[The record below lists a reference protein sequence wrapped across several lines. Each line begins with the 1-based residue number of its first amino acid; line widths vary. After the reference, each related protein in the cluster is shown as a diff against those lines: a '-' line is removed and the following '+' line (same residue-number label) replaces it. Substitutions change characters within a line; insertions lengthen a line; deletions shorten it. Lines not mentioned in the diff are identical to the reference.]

1 MSIEKFRKLPR
12 QTAFRKNGPPTA
24 RHIRRGTP
32 IVYTDGDRR
41 VLMFSDAVVQ
51 SEMLLSAPDD
61 LVLAYTR
68 AMMLFVLFLPRPRR
82 ILLLGLGGGSLAKFC
97 HRQFPDSD
105 ITVIELD
112 TRVIGLRGQ
121 FGVPDDGP
129 NFRVIHADAID
140 YVAAQNTAMDVI
152 LADVYMPGGMPAA
165 FGSLKFYADCRQ
177 ALRDGGIL
185 VTNLHSRERHYQQIT
200 KRMAYAFD
208 QRTCRLKSVA
218 GSNHIYFAVNSP
230 PGQRISL
237 PRRAFLM
244 QRLIALRGGFGRL
257 FNRLLMRGIY
267 NFLCHRSPRV

>member
-1 MSIEKFRKLPR
+1 MSVEQFRKRPR
-12 QTAFRKNGPPTA
+12 QAVCRKGGPPTA
-24 RHIRRGTP
+24 RHVRHGAP
-32 IVYTDGDRR
+32 VVYTDGDRR

-68 AMMLFVLFLPRPRR
+68 AMMLFVLFHPRPRR

-97 HRQFPDSD
+97 HRHLPDAD
-105 ITVIELD
+105 ITVIESD

-140 YVAAQNTAMDVI
+140 YVAGQNTPMDVI
-152 LADVYMPGGMPAA
+152 LADVYVPGGMPAA

-185 VTNLHSRERHYQQIT
+185 VTNLHSRERDYQQIT

-208 QRTCRLKSVA
+208 QRTCRLKWVA

-237 PRRAFLM
+237 PPRALLM
-244 QRLIALRGGFGRL
+244 QQLFALRGGFGRL
-257 FNRLLMRGIY
+257 FNRLLMRWTY
-267 NFLCHRSPRV
+267 NFLCRRSPRA